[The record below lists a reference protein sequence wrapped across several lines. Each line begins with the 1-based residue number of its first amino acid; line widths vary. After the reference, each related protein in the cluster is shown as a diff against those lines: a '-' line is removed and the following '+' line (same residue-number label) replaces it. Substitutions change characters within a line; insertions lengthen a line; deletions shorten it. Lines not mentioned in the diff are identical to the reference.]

1 MDWVLYMVRTIS
13 EQLIEN
19 RNHAGGIVM
28 VRQFQMELAGEP
40 FATVS

>member
-1 MDWVLYMVRTIS
+1 MVCTIS
-13 EQLIEN
+13 EQLTEN
-19 RNHAGGIVM
+19 RDHTGGIVM